1 MVWLR
6 KTLPRRA
13 DGEPVM
19 DAWLDAIVRLP
30 PDSRGRVCETF
41 AAVTEPEARTLGLEL
56 AELLLGLRMDA
67 PSVMAGMTFFAVTR
81 GNLGDGE
88 LACLDPQTAALI
100 DAVQRLST
108 TDVLAFADSP
118 LLSSERKT
126 QAGNVRSMLISLI
139 DDPRVAVIKLA
150 ERVVALGQA
159 KHDAADAQRRA
170 AREGLAFFAPLA
182 GRLGIGQLKWAI
194 EDLAFRYLYPAEY
207 SKIAS
212 LLVGRR
218 AERERHV
225 EAVRQDL
232 TFLLE
237 AKGVH
242 AEVHG
247 RAKHIYSIWQKMRRK
262 GIGFASV
269 HDVQA
274 LRVLVD
280 DIEACYKVLGVVH
293 TQWPH
298 IRNEFDDYI
307 TNPKENGYRSIHT
320 AVIGPMGRMLEVQIR
335 THEMHE
341 EAELGVCAHWA
352 YKGDDEG
359 EADKANWLRSV
370 LDWHDEL
377 NDAAHGAGRAAD
389 GAESPERTF
398 VTTPQG
404 HVVDLSVGATALDFA
419 FRIHTDVGLRC
430 SGALVDGK
438 PTPLNVPLRT
448 GQSVDVQTSE
458 AEAPKRE
465 WLNPSLGYV
474 TTARA
479 RSKIQAW
486 FRGQLAESNIRAGE
500 SLLRETL
507 ERLGLPAE
515 LERLANSAGYDSV
528 NALALAVGVGDQ
540 LVVDLV
546 HDMLALDNGQEP
558 NQPDEPDAGTGTLHD
573 LTLTAQDRNGLMLDV
588 MAALAELSVPV
599 TSVNAEADRQHATAI
614 IRLTVLVA
622 DIATVAAAVERL
634 RSVASMTDVRR
645 NPINTASPD

>member
-6 KTLPRRA
+6 ETLPRTA

-19 DAWLDAIVRLP
+19 DDWLDVIARSSP
-30 PDSRGRVCETF
+30 SARHQVCVTF
-41 AAVTEPEARTLGLEL
+41 AAVTEPETRALGLEL

-67 PSVMAGMTFFAVTR
+67 ASVMAGMALFAATR
-81 GNLGDGE
+81 ESVE
-88 LACLDPQTAALI
+88 LSCLDPETATLI
-100 DAVQRLST
+100 DAVRRLSA

-159 KHDAADAQRRA
+159 KHETADAQRRA

-207 SKIAS
+207 AKIAS

-232 TFLLE
+232 AFRLE

-262 GIGFASV
+262 GIGFGSI

-280 DIEACYKVLGVVH
+280 DVEACYNVLGVVH

-352 YKGDDEG
+352 YKGHDEG

-377 NDAAHGAGRAAD
+377 SGVGQGAGRAAD

-448 GQSVDVQTSE
+448 GQSVDVQTGD

-479 RSKIQAW
+479 RSKVQAW

-500 SLLRETL
+500 ALLCETL
-507 ERLGLPAE
+507 ERLGLPAD
-515 LERLANSAGYDSV
+515 LERLAESAGYESV
-528 NALALAVGVGDQ
+528 DALSMAVGVGDQ

-546 HDMLALDNGQEP
+546 HDMLALENGGAESIEP
-558 NQPDEPDAGTGTLHD
+558 EEPDAATGSLHD
-573 LTLTAQDRNGLMLDV
+573 LTLTADDRNGLMLDV
-588 MAALAELSVPV
+588 MSALAELAVPV

-614 IRLTVLVA
+614 IRLTVLVP

-634 RSVASMTDVRR
+634 RRVASMNDVRR
-645 NPINTASPD
+645 NPIDAAAS

>member
-1 MVWLR
+1 MVWLP
-6 KTLPRRA
+6 KTLPRTA

-30 PDSRGRVCETF
+30 PGARGRVCETF
-41 AAVTEPEARTLGLEL
+41 AAVTEPTARTLGLEL

-67 PSVMAGMTFFAVTR
+67 PSVMAGMTFFAATH
-81 GNLGDGE
+81 GNLADGE
-88 LACLDPQTAALI
+88 APCRDPETAALI
-100 DAVQRLST
+100 DAVRRLAT

-159 KHDAADAQRRA
+159 KHEAADAQRRA

-232 TFLLE
+232 AFLLE
-237 AKGVH
+237 SKGVE

-352 YKGDDEG
+352 YKGHDEG

-377 NDAAHGAGRAAD
+377 NDATQGAGRAAD

-430 SGALVDGK
+430 CGALVDGK

-448 GQSVDVQTSE
+448 GQSVDVQTGE
-458 AEAPKRE
+458 TEAPRRE

-479 RSKIQAW
+479 REKVQGW
-486 FRGQLAESNIRAGE
+486 FRGQVAELNIEAGE
-500 SLLRETL
+500 TLLRETL
-507 ERLGLPAE
+507 ERVGLPVD
-515 LERLANSAGYDSV
+515 LERLAASAGYDSV
-528 NALALAVGVGDQ
+528 DALALAVGVGDEIVVE
-540 LVVDLV
+540 LVRDVR
-546 HDMLALDNGQEP
+546 ARENGQEASP
-558 NQPDEPDAGTGTLHD
+558 PGEPDAGTSTLHD
-573 LTLTAQDRNGLMLDV
+573 LTLTAENRDGLMFDV
-588 MAALAELSVPV
+588 ASVLAELSVPM
-599 TSVNAEADRQHATAI
+599 TSIHADTDSQHATAVI
-614 IRLTVLVA
+614 HLTVLVP
-622 DIATVAAAVERL
+622 DIATVAATVERL
-634 RSVASMTDVRR
+634 RRVTSMNDVRR
-645 NPINTASPD
+645 NPVDAAAS

>member
-6 KTLPRRA
+6 ETLPRTA

-19 DAWLDAIVRLP
+19 DDWLDAIVRSSP
-30 PDSRGRVCETF
+30 SSHGQVCATF
-41 AAVTEPEARTLGLEL
+41 EAVTEPEARALGLEL

-67 PSVMAGMTFFAVTR
+67 ASVMAGMALFAANRESV
-81 GNLGDGE
+81 E
-88 LACLDPQTAALI
+88 LSCLDPETATLI
-100 DAVQRLST
+100 DAVRRLSA

-159 KHDAADAQRRA
+159 KHETADAQRRA

-232 TFLLE
+232 AFRLE

-262 GIGFASV
+262 GIGFGSI

-280 DIEACYKVLGVVH
+280 DVEACYNVLGVVH

-352 YKGDDEG
+352 YKGHDEG

-377 NDAAHGAGRAAD
+377 SGVGQGAGRAAD

-448 GQSVDVQTSE
+448 GQSVDVQTGD

-479 RSKIQAW
+479 RSKVQAW

-500 SLLRETL
+500 ALLGETL
-507 ERLGLPAE
+507 ERLGLPAD
-515 LERLANSAGYDSV
+515 LERLAESAGYESV
-528 NALALAVGVGDQ
+528 DALSMAVGVGDQ

-546 HDMLALDNGQEP
+546 HDMLALENGGAESTE
-558 NQPDEPDAGTGTLHD
+558 PDEPDAGTGSLHD
-573 LTLTAQDRNGLMLDV
+573 LTLTADDRNGLMLDV
-588 MAALAELSVPV
+588 MSALAELAVPV

-614 IRLTVLVA
+614 IRLTVLVP

-634 RSVASMTDVRR
+634 RRVASMNDVRR
-645 NPINTASPD
+645 NPIDAAAS

>member
-6 KTLPRRA
+6 KTLPRTA
-13 DGEPVM
+13 AGEPVM
-19 DAWLDAIVRLP
+19 DVWLGAIAGSSP
-30 PDSRGRVCETF
+30 SSRRRVCETF
-41 AAVTEPEARTLGLEL
+41 AAVTEPEARRLGLEL

-67 PSVMAGMTFFAVTR
+67 HSVMAGMALFAVNR
-81 GNLGDGE
+81 GSLQ
-88 LACLDPQTAALI
+88 LDRLEPEASALI
-100 DAVQRLST
+100 DAVRRLST
-108 TDVLAFADSP
+108 TDVLAFADAP

-126 QAGNVRSMLISLI
+126 QAGNVRSMLIALI
-139 DDPRVAVIKLA
+139 DDPRVAVVKLA

-159 KHDAADAQRRA
+159 KHGTAAAQRRA

-207 SKIAS
+207 AKIAS

-232 TFLLE
+232 TFHLE
-237 AKGVH
+237 ANDID

-280 DIEACYKVLGVVH
+280 DVEACYNVLGVVH

-298 IRNEFDDYI
+298 IPNEFDDYI

-320 AVIGPMGRMLEVQIR
+320 AVIGPMGRMLEVQVR

-352 YKGDDEG
+352 YKGHDEG
-359 EADKANWLRSV
+359 EADKASWLRSV

-377 NDAAHGAGRAAD
+377 SGMGQGAGRAPD

-430 SGALVDGK
+430 TGALVDGE
-438 PTPLNVPLRT
+438 PTLLNVPLRT
-448 GQSVDVQTSE
+448 GQSVDVQTGE
-458 AEAPKRE
+458 TEAPKRE
-465 WLNPSLGYV
+465 WLNPGLGYV

-479 RSKIQAW
+479 RSKVQAW
-486 FRGQLAESNIRAGE
+486 FRGQLAESNIGAGKA
-500 SLLRETL
+500 LLRETL
-507 ERLGLPAE
+507 ERLGLPVD
-515 LERLANSAGYDSV
+515 LERLAARAGYDSV
-528 NALALAVGVGDQ
+528 NALSLAVGVGDQ

-546 HDMLALDNGQEP
+546 HGIVALDNGEQAG
-558 NQPDEPDAGTGTLHD
+558 QPDEPEPDAGTPHD
-573 LTLTAQDRNGLMLDV
+573 LVLAADDRNGLMLDV
-588 MAALAELSVPV
+588 MSALAELSVPV
-599 TSVNAEADRQHATAI
+599 TSVNAEADRKHATAI
-614 IRLTVLVA
+614 IRLTILA
-622 DIATVAAAVERL
+622 SDMATVAAAVERL
-634 RSVASMTDVRR
+634 RRVASMNDVRR
-645 NPINTASPD
+645 QPIDVAAS

>member
-6 KTLPRRA
+6 ETLPRTA
-13 DGEPVM
+13 DGEPLM
-19 DAWLDAIVRLP
+19 DDWLGAIARSSP
-30 PDSRGRVCETF
+30 SSRRQVCATF
-41 AAVTEPEARTLGLEL
+41 AAVTEPDARTLGLEL

-67 PSVMAGMTFFAVTR
+67 PSVMAGMAMFAVAR
-81 GNLGDGE
+81 E
-88 LACLDPQTAALI
+88 SIEPSCLEPETAALI
-100 DAVQRLST
+100 DAVRRLSA

-126 QAGNVRSMLISLI
+126 QAGNVRGMLIALI

-159 KHDAADAQRRA
+159 KHEAVDAQRRA

-232 TFLLE
+232 AFRLE

-262 GIGFASV
+262 GIGFASI

-280 DIEACYKVLGVVH
+280 DVQACYNVLGVVH

-307 TNPKENGYRSIHT
+307 TNPKDNGYRSIHT

-352 YKGDDEG
+352 YKGHDEG

-377 NDAAHGAGRAAD
+377 SGVGQGAGRAAD

-430 SGALVDGK
+430 TGALVDGK
-438 PTPLNVPLRT
+438 PTPLNAPLRT
-448 GQSVDVQTSE
+448 GQSVDVQTGE
-458 AEAPKRE
+458 TEAPKRE

-479 RSKIQAW
+479 RSKVQAW

-500 SLLRETL
+500 ALLSETL
-507 ERLGLPAE
+507 ERLGLP
-515 LERLANSAGYDSV
+515 LDLTRLAKSAGYDSV
-528 NALALAVGVGDQ
+528 DALSMAVGVGDQ

-546 HDMLALDNGQEP
+546 HDMLAPPNGGP
-558 NQPDEPDAGTGTLHD
+558 TSTRPDEPDAGTGSLHD
-573 LTLTAQDRNGLMLDV
+573 LTLTAEDRNGLMLDV
-588 MAALAELSVPV
+588 MSALAELSVPV
-599 TSVNAEADRQHATAI
+599 TSINAEADRQHATAI
-614 IRLTVLVA
+614 IRLTVLVP

-634 RSVASMTDVRR
+634 RRVTSMNDVRR
-645 NPINTASPD
+645 NPVDATAS

>member
-6 KTLPRRA
+6 KALPRNA

-30 PDSRGRVCETF
+30 PGSRGAVCETF
-41 AAVTEPEARTLGLEL
+41 AAVTEPKARTLGLEL
-56 AELLLGLRMDA
+56 AELLLALRMDA
-67 PSVMAGMTFFAVTR
+67 PSVMAGMAFFAVTR
-81 GNLGDGE
+81 GSLREGE
-88 LACLDPQTAALI
+88 LPCLDPQTAALI
-100 DAVQRLST
+100 DAVRRLST

-150 ERVVALGQA
+150 ERVVALGEA
-159 KHDAADAQRRA
+159 KHETVDAQRRA

-237 AKGVH
+237 AKGIR

-280 DIEACYKVLGVVH
+280 DIEACYKVLWAVH

-320 AVIGPMGRMLEVQIR
+320 AVIGPMGRMLEVQVR

-352 YKGDDEG
+352 YKGHDEG

-377 NDAAHGAGRAAD
+377 NGALQGAGRAAD

-438 PTPLNVPLRT
+438 PTALNVPLRT
-448 GQSVDVQTSE
+448 GQSVDVQTGE
-458 AEAPKRE
+458 TDAPKRE

-479 RSKIQAW
+479 REKIQAW
-486 FRGQLAESNIRAGE
+486 FRGQVAESNIKAGKE
-500 SLLRETL
+500 YLDKAL
-507 ERLGLPAE
+507 ERYAFSVDLD
-515 LERLANSAGYDSV
+515 RLAESAGYDSV
-528 NALALAVGVGDQ
+528 DALSMAIGVGDQ
-540 LVVDLV
+540 LVMDLV
-546 HDMLALDNGQEP
+546 GHMRVLENGGAEPAALE
-558 NQPDEPDAGTGTLHD
+558 EPDAGTGTLHD
-573 LTLTAQDRNGLMLDV
+573 LTLTAENRDGLMFDV
-588 MAALAELSVPV
+588 ASVLAELSVPM
-599 TSVNAEADRQHATAI
+599 TSIHADTDSQHATAVI
-614 IRLTVLVA
+614 HLTVLVP
-622 DIATVAAAVERL
+622 DIATVAATVERL
-634 RSVASMTDVRR
+634 RRVTSMNDVRR
-645 NPINTASPD
+645 NPVDAAAS